1 MKLRRV
7 MIKLAVFTFV
17 TLLVTI
23 VLVSQIG
30 NFALF
35 RARYQIQAAFN
46 DATGVAPGDPV
57 TLAGVKI
64 GKVDGARVDHGVAI
78 VKLAIDRAVKLP
90 RTTHIEIRYRNLLG
104 LRVVNVDP
112 GGGTAP
118 YLGTGDL
125 VPATQTEGPLDL
137 DTIFNNL
144 KPLLTGIN
152 PSDLNALSEALVTAI
167 APHRADIDTILADTS
182 KLLGALSTKDE
193 QIGSLVDNLSTVTTA
208 VSDQR
213 VQLESLL
220 ANFATLADTLAGDSG
235 QLDRVLVNL
244 NSVTGELAR
253 LVKTNRSS
261 LARDLGSIATVLEL
275 VRKHQTDLVQILG
288 HLDDVQRATLKAM
301 SYGEWVN
308 LYIPAFCLAGTS
320 GCENAVSSSVMSS
333 SPPDLTSIL
342 STPQEGTR

>member
-7 MIKLAVFTFV
+7 MIKLAIFTF
-17 TLLVTI
+17 TTALVTI

-57 TLAGVKI
+57 TLAGVKV

-112 GGGTAP
+112 GSGTAP
-118 YLGTGDL
+118 YLGAGDL

-152 PSDLNALSEALVTAI
+152 PSDINALSEALVTAI
-167 APHRADIDTILADTS
+167 APHRADIDAILADTS
-182 KLLGALSTKDE
+182 KLLGTLSTKDE

-220 ANFATLADTLAGDSG
+220 ASLATVADTLAGDSG

-244 NSVTGELAR
+244 NTATGQLAN

-261 LARDLGSIATVLEL
+261 LTRDIGNIATVLEL
-275 VRKHQTDLVQILG
+275 VRKHQADLAQILG

-308 LYIPAFCLAGTS
+308 LYIPAFCLAGTP
-320 GCENAVSSSVMSS
+320 GCENAVSSSVVSS
-333 SPPDLTSIL
+333 GPPDLTPIL
-342 STPQEGTR
+342 STPQAGTR

>member
-1 MKLRRV
+1 VKLRRV
-7 MIKLAVFTFV
+7 MIKLGLFTLA
-17 TLLVTI
+17 TALVTV
-23 VLVSQIG
+23 VLASQIG

-35 RARYQIQAAFN
+35 RARYHIQAAFN
-46 DATGVAPGDPV
+46 DATGVASGDPV

-90 RTTHIEIRYRNLLG
+90 RSTHIEIRYRNLLG

-112 GGGTAP
+112 GTGTAP
-118 YLGTGDL
+118 YFAAGDL

-152 PSDLNALSEALVTAI
+152 PSDINALSEALVTAI
-167 APHRADIDTILADTS
+167 APHRADIDAILADTS
-182 KLLGALSTKDE
+182 KLLGTLSTKDE
-193 QIGSLVDNLSTVTTA
+193 QVASLVDNLSTVTTA
-208 VSDQR
+208 VADQR
-213 VQLESLL
+213 VQLEDLL
-220 ANFATLADTLAGDSG
+220 ANLATLADTLAGDSG

-244 NSVTGELAR
+244 NTATGELAH

-261 LARDLGSIATVLEL
+261 LTRDLGNIATVLEL
-275 VRKHQTDLVQILG
+275 VRKHQADLVQILG

-301 SYGEWVN
+301 TYGEWVN
-308 LYIPAFCLAGTS
+308 LYIPAFCLS
-320 GCENAVSSSVMSS
+320 VSPGCANAVSSSAVSS

-342 STPQEGTR
+342 STPQAGTR

>member
-1 MKLRRV
+1 
-7 MIKLAVFTFV
+7 MIKLGVFTLA
-17 TLLVTI
+17 TALVTI
-23 VLVSQIG
+23 VLASQIG

-35 RARYQIQAAFN
+35 RARYSIQAAFN
-46 DATGVAPGDPV
+46 DATGVASGDPV

-90 RTTHIEIRYRNLLG
+90 RSTRIEIRYRNLLG
-104 LRVVNVDP
+104 LRVVNLDP
-112 GGGTAP
+112 GSGTGP
-118 YLGTGDL
+118 YLAAGDL

-152 PSDLNALSEALVTAI
+152 PSDINALSEALVTAI
-167 APHRADIDTILADTS
+167 APHRADIDVILADTS
-182 KLLGALSTKDE
+182 KLLGTLSTKDE
-193 QIGSLVDNLSTVTTA
+193 QIGSLIANLSTVTTA

-213 VQLESLL
+213 VQLEDLL
-220 ANFATLADTLAGDSG
+220 ANLATLADTLAGDSG

-244 NSVTGELAR
+244 NDATGELAR

-261 LARDLGSIATVLEL
+261 LARDLGNIATVLEL
-275 VRKHQTDLVQILG
+275 VHRHQADLVQILG

-301 SYGEWVN
+301 TYGEWVN
-308 LYIPAFCLAGTS
+308 LYIPAFCLAGTA
-320 GCENAVSSSVMSS
+320 GCENAVSSRAGSS

-342 STPQEGTR
+342 STPNGGTR

>member
-1 MKLRRV
+1 
-7 MIKLAVFTFV
+7 MIKLGVFTLA
-17 TLLVTI
+17 TALVTI
-23 VLVSQIG
+23 VLASQIG
-30 NFALF
+30 NFSLF
-35 RARYQIQAAFN
+35 RARYSIQAAFN

-90 RTTHIEIRYRNLLG
+90 RSTHIEIRYRNLLG

-112 GGGTAP
+112 GGGTGP
-118 YLGTGDL
+118 YLAAGDL

-152 PSDLNALSEALVTAI
+152 PSDINALSEALVTAI
-167 APHRADIDTILADTS
+167 APHRGDIDAILADTN
-182 KLLGALSTKDE
+182 KLLGTLSTKDQ
-193 QIGSLVDNLSTVTTA
+193 QIGSLVDNLSIVTTD

-213 VQLESLL
+213 AQLESLL
-220 ANFATLADTLAGDSG
+220 ANLATLADTLAADAGP
-235 QLDRVLVNL
+235 LDRLLVNL
-244 NSVTGELAR
+244 NTATGELAR

-261 LARDLGSIATVLEL
+261 LTRDLGNIATVLEL
-275 VRKHQTDLVQILG
+275 VRKHQADLVQILG

-308 LYIPAFCLAGTS
+308 LFIPAFCLAGTP
-320 GCENAVSSSVMSS
+320 GCENAVSSSAVSS
-333 SPPDLTSIL
+333 SPADLTSML
-342 STPQEGTR
+342 QTSQGGTP